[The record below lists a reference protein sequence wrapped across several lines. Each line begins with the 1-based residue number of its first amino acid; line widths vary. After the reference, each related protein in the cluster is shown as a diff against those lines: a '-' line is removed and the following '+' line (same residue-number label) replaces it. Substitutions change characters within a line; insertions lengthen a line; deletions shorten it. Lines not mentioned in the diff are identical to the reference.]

1 MSAITRRVFLAL
13 AAGLTTALTVGL
25 LTACSPKLDWREVA
39 SPEGKFSAVFPGKPQ
54 ISTRDIPF
62 RGQRIPMTITAA
74 GKGPT
79 LFAVGVAQLPPEAV
93 ATPQALAD
101 AVTQFRTALLSNS
114 GTALFSLDESVPA
127 LSAEVKATAHALMAV
142 RAQRHPSTDPKVPG
156 VARLAAY
163 FFVVDGRMYQL
174 AALGDA
180 DLADIDLETFFSAFK
195 LTP

>member
-1 MSAITRRVFLAL
+1 MSAITRSVFLAL
-13 AAGLTTALTVGL
+13 ITALTMGL
-25 LTACSPKLDWREVA
+25 LAACSPKLDWREVT

-62 RGQRIPMTITAA
+62 KGKRISMTMTAA

-93 ATPQALAD
+93 TTPEAQTD

-114 GTALFSLDESVPA
+114 GTTLFTLDEPVPT
-127 LSAEVKATAHALMAV
+127 LSAEVKTAAQALMAV
-142 RAQRHPSTDPKVPG
+142 RAQRHPSTDPKTPG
-156 VARLAAY
+156 VAQLAAY
-163 FFVVDGRMYQL
+163 FFVVDGRMYQV

-180 DLADIDLETFFSAFK
+180 ALADIDLETFFSAFK